1 MGTDAHAPKCKILS
15 YSDISADFRFS
26 PLPFHFPWFSCPCA
40 TQHWPCNCLSSGT
53 DLTSLSHC
61 PVMAN
66 PHDYELTILTHHF
79 VLQFNPVPTVQSLLR
94 AMLCRLFTSL
104 ALLAVH
110 THFIVNN
117 FSLWDWI
124 RGMEFLGPQ
133 PSPLATPMLLSYS
146 GNFVKL
152 AQCLLYSPWLWGI
165 LFPSLYVLSLFPFL
179 PFCPRKK

>member
-40 TQHWPCNCLSSGT
+40 TQHWPCNRLSSGT
-53 DLTSLSHC
+53 ELTSLSHC

-110 THFIVNN
+110 TCFIVNN

-124 RGMEFLGPQ
+124 RGVGFLGPQ
-133 PSPLATPMLLSYS
+133 PSPWLRPCCYRILVILWSLPSVYYTRLDFGEFSFPPFTSSLSSLSSLLS
-146 GNFVKL
+146 
-152 AQCLLYSPWLWGI
+152 P
-165 LFPSLYVLSLFPFL
+165 
-179 PFCPRKK
+179 